1 MAANRQQGAYL
12 TEFLAAFTAFPAG
25 LVLLSLSSYGIGI
38 VLTIVGLGMFVHSS
52 VGFYR
57 IKKLEFPGES

>member
-12 TEFLAAFTAFPAG
+12 TEFLVAFTTFPAG
-25 LVLLSLSSYGIGI
+25 LVLLTSASRGIGI
-38 VLTIVGLGMFVHSS
+38 LLTIVGLGMLVHSS

-57 IKKLEFPGES
+57 IKKLEFSGEP